1 MFCSPENKE
10 SSSASRPRGPTL
22 VRTMERCSGGAGA
35 LRGIISML
43 LDAALSP
50 PTQQTYNNSAQA
62 EGPGAVVVVVCSLPS
77 LCTILSKFSC

>member
-1 MFCSPENKE
+1 M
-10 SSSASRPRGPTL
+10 
-22 VRTMERCSGGAGA
+22 RTMERCSGGAGA

>member
-35 LRGIISML
+35 LRGIISM